1 VLSDHIKSL
10 DVRKLR
16 ERLRAAWDYELENHP
31 FASGD
36 FENPYGADEPSFDEL
51 IQPRLPEFDSAN
63 ERPLRY
69 ADRLFAGA

>member
-1 VLSDHIKSL
+1 MSNIVENP

-16 ERLRAAWDYELENHP
+16 ERLRAAWDYELQNHP

-69 ADRLFAGA
+69 ADQLFAAA

>member
-1 VLSDHIKSL
+1 MGNTVESP

-16 ERLRAAWDYELENHP
+16 QRLRAAWDYELAHHP

-36 FENPYGADEPSFDEL
+36 FENPYGTDEPSFDEL
-51 IQPRLPEFDSAN
+51 LQPRLPEFDSAS
-63 ERPLRY
+63 ERPVRY

>member
-1 VLSDHIKSL
+1 MSNIVENP

-16 ERLRAAWDYELENHP
+16 ERLRAAWDYELQNHP

-69 ADRLFAGA
+69 ADHLFAAA